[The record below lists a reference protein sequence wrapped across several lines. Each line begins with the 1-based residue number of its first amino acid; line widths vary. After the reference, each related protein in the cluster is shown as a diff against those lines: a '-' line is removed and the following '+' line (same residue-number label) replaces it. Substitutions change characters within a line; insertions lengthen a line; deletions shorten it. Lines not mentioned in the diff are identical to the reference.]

1 MIAKKQ
7 SGFLYAFDAADAGT
21 VNSLLQVEVSDEAV
35 VLVGLVSQ
43 RFLFDLALRPD

>member
-21 VNSLLQVEVSDEAV
+21 VNSLQVEVSDEAIL
-35 VLVGLVSQ
+35 LVGLVSQ
-43 RFLFDLALRPD
+43 RFLFDLAFRPD